1 MTELD
6 KRDEDLRVSTSEA
19 VVSAIHLEFSGP
31 LPHPQLLSQYN
42 DVLPDGAERV
52 MRLTEGQARHRQMLE
67 VRGQVFTFVVAIIS
81 LGGGIAL
88 IALGASAAGLVPL
101 LAAIA
106 GLGGI
111 FVYRELQTHTN
122 DR

>member
-6 KRDEDLRVSTSEA
+6 KREEDLPVSTREA
-19 VVSAIHLEFSGP
+19 VLSAVHLEFSGP
-31 LPHPQLLSQYN
+31 LPHPQLLNQYN
-42 DVLPDGAERV
+42 EALPDGAERV
-52 MRLTEGQARHRQMLE
+52 MRLTEDQARHRQMLE
-67 VRGQVFTFVVAIIS
+67 ARAQAFTFGLAIIS
-81 LGGGIAL
+81 LVGGIAL

-111 FVYRELQTHTN
+111 FFYRELQTHKGE
-122 DR
+122 